1 MDKKKQK
8 HIVFQVLNFLYSE
21 DSAHYQ
27 LSADEQL
34 TLICLA
40 SHKGEKGIYPAM
52 STIAQE
58 LKRSRSAILR
68 TLQRLQEKEII
79 KIIKRPG
86 RSGYIELS
94 TACSVDATCSVE
106 TTCSVDAT
114 PPVAYTHTTCSV
126 DATLSTKKK
135 NIKEEQRED
144 PSLSVNNFFKPD
156 KLNTLLCQELNLS
169 LAEQTESFVN
179 RCKRPKTQ
187 YEFSRW
193 LKRGKEYKDKKKVH
207 VGETIFASV
216 ENQST
221 SWRPLPDIKKTQM
234 PEHLRKMFI
243 VITKERA
250 GEKHEV

>member
-40 SHKGEKGIYPAM
+40 SHKGEKGIYPSM

-58 LKRSRSAILR
+58 LKKSRSAILR

-94 TACSVDATCSVE
+94 TTCSVDATCSVE

-114 PPVAYTHTTCSV
+114 PPVASTHTTCSV
-126 DATLSTKKK
+126 YATLSTKKK
-135 NIKEEQRED
+135 NIKEEQRERA
-144 PSLSVNNFFKPD
+144 SLPVDNFFKPD
-156 KLNTLLCQELNLS
+156 EGNVILCKDLGLNLQEE
-169 LAEQTESFVN
+169 LESFQN
-179 RCKRPKTQ
+179 RSKHHTQ
-187 YEFSRW
+187 YDFGRW
-193 LKRGKEYKDKKKVH
+193 LKKGKEYKERLTNRNNGHTYHPPNEPRCAV
-207 VGETIFASV
+207 
-216 ENQST
+216 
-221 SWRPLPDIKKTQM
+221 PDYGPGHPRWELLHGKQ
-234 PEHLRKMFI
+234 
-243 VITKERA
+243 KE
-250 GEKHEV
+250 